1 MGYVKVNVQISNS
14 GDIEL
19 WRRGRLPFEQVRRR
33 EVPVVVDTGA
43 INLCLAEEHVE
54 ALGLNQLRRQK
65 ARLAD
70 NSELDLAIVGPVD
83 VAYGDRETT
92 VRALTP
98 AARFRESARSDSAR
112 GHGPA
117 SRPGGRHARTQRP
130 EAYAAQHPFPPLLNH
145 LSNPPRPQ

>member
-19 WRRGRLPFEQVRRR
+19 WRRGLLPFEQVRRM

-92 VRALTP
+92 VRALTLPRGSENLLGVIPLEDMDLHPVP
-98 AARFRESARSDSAR
+98 AAGTLEPNDPKHTLRRILSPRF
-112 GHGPA
+112 
-117 SRPGGRHARTQRP
+117 
-130 EAYAAQHPFPPLLNH
+130 
-145 LSNPPRPQ
+145 